1 MNDLEKSIIKTA
13 LYYEALGQYPLTA
26 VEIYRYLQKEN
37 DVQTMPS
44 FSQFWPEINRVNA
57 LESHNGFFFT
67 KGNRSFYGQRIS
79 RQKIA
84 IAKWHKIRRVAVYL
98 GLTPFLR
105 GLVVSGSLAFSN
117 TKKKSDIDLLVFTK
131 KGRIWTCRTLLSLL
145 LQLIGQRRHGQIIE
159 NKICLNH
166 YIAEGHFAVSLE
178 NLSNAQLYSH
188 LIPLTDFQNFVIFQ
202 SQNAWMTKFLF
213 GHPHAKEH
221 YLRRINENTM
231 LFAISCI
238 LAKIIEWLLSDFLG
252 NALEKALAKWQRKR
266 IEQKTYLGQPAENQL
281 YLSEH
286 ALLFHY
292 PVSKNNEVMSAYFN
306 KLRTFPFL

>member
-1 MNDLEKSIIKTA
+1 MNDLEKSITKTV

-37 DVQTMPS
+37 DVQTLPS
-44 FSQFWPEINRVNA
+44 FFRFWPEISRVSL
-57 LESHNGFFFT
+57 LESHNGFFFAR
-67 KGNRSFYGQRIS
+67 GGRVFYEQRIS

-84 IAKWHKIRRVAVYL
+84 IAKWHKIRRLAVYL

-117 TKKKSDIDLLVFTK
+117 TKAQSDIDLLVFTK

-145 LQLIGQRRHGQIIE
+145 LQILGQRRHGQVIE

-166 YIAEGHFAVSLE
+166 YIAEGHLAVSLE
-178 NLSNAQLYSH
+178 NISNAQLYSH
-188 LIPLTDFQNFVIFQ
+188 LIPLTNFRNFAFFQN
-202 SQNAWMTKFLF
+202 QNAWMTKFLF
-213 GHPHAKEH
+213 NHPHAKEH
-221 YLRRINENTM
+221 CLRRINENAV
-231 LFAISCI
+231 LFSAGRI
-238 LAKIIEWLLSDFLG
+238 LAKIAEWLLFGFLG
-252 NALEKALAKWQRKR
+252 NILEKSLGKWQRKR

-281 YLSEH
+281 YLSNH

-292 PVSKNNEVMSAYFN
+292 PVSKNSEVMDAYLN
-306 KLRTFPFL
+306 KVKLLPFS